1 MGKTLLKL
9 KLKPH
14 RGNGNGESRERYNM
28 KYHKIKGVDK
38 SICTAEQKIAYNLSF
53 AYREYVIRAGY
64 DVPTA
69 AHKIV
74 ELYKNGYGHKPGEYD
89 IDAIFSALLAGLKNY
104 CQHPFIATDFE
115 TIGKAF
121 PALYL

>member
-1 MGKTLLKL
+1 
-9 KLKPH
+9 
-14 RGNGNGESRERYNM
+14 M
-28 KYHKIKGVDK
+28 KYHKIKGIDK
-38 SICTAEQKIAYNLSF
+38 SICTAEQKIAYNLAF
-53 AYREYVIRAGY
+53 ANKDFVMRAGY

-74 ELYKNGYGHKPGEYD
+74 ELYQNGYDYKPGKYD
-89 IDAIFSALLAGLKNY
+89 IDAIFSALLAGLKDY
-104 CQHPFIATDFE
+104 CEHPFIATDYE

>member
-1 MGKTLLKL
+1 
-9 KLKPH
+9 
-14 RGNGNGESRERYNM
+14 M
-28 KYHKIKGVDK
+28 KYHKIKGVGK

-53 AYREYVIRAGY
+53 AYIDYIKRAGY

-69 AHKIV
+69 AHKLV
-74 ELYKNGYGHKPGEYD
+74 ELYQNGYDYIPGKYD

-104 CQHPFIATDFE
+104 CNRPFIAADYE

>member
-1 MGKTLLKL
+1 
-9 KLKPH
+9 
-14 RGNGNGESRERYNM
+14 M

-38 SICTAEQKIAYNLSF
+38 SVCTAEQKIAYNLAF
-53 AYREYVIRAGY
+53 ANREYVIRAGY
-64 DVPTA
+64 DTATA
-69 AHKIV
+69 ANKIV
-74 ELYKNGYGHKPGEYD
+74 ELYKSGYDYKPGKYD

-104 CQHPFIATDFE
+104 CERPFIATDYE